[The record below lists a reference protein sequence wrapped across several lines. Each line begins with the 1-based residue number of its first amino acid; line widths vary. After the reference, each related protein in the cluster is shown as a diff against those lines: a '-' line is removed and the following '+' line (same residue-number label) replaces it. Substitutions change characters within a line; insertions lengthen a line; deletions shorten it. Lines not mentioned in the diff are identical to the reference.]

1 MAVSFN
7 TIDPNVR
14 VPLFYAEMDNSQA
27 NAFSQNLKSLLIG
40 QKTSLGQSETAIPL
54 LVTSLDQARQAFGT
68 NSMLSRMYEVYR
80 NIDAFGEVWCIP
92 LDDSKSGTAAECTI
106 TVTGTA
112 NQAGTIF
119 LRIGSISVRAG
130 VTKGLDAN
138 RIAIAI
144 TEAINSSL
152 CMPVRAASNEAVV
165 TLTAVHKGLCGNDI
179 LVFQNFA
186 GTAGGEQTPDGL
198 QLTITKMEGGTG
210 NPDLSN
216 AIINMGD
223 EPYDFIGHPYTDS
236 ENLDALQLAMNDT
249 SGRWSCLMQVY
260 GHCYTAKRGTISE
273 LNTFGKTRNDQHN
286 TIEAMEPKNPVTS
299 YEWAAAHT
307 ARNAVFIRVDPA
319 RPTQTGEL
327 NGLLATKAEDRFVM
341 SERQVLLNCGM
352 ATSYVSAG
360 GIPCIERAITT
371 YQKNKYGEPDA
382 SYLDSET
389 LHTSATI
396 LRRLK
401 SIVTSKYGRHKLAN
415 DGTRFGAGQ
424 AIVTPAII
432 RSELIAEYASLENE
446 GLVEN
451 AALFAKYLVVERDAD
466 KPNRINVLYSP
477 DYVNQLRIFALL
489 NQFRLQY

>member
-14 VPLFYAEMDNSQA
+14 VPLFYAEMDISQA

-40 QKTSLGQSETAIPL
+40 QKTSAGQSETAVPL
-54 LVTSLDQARQAFGT
+54 LVTSLDQARQAFGL
-68 NSMLSRMYEVYR
+68 NSMLARMYEVYR

-92 LDDSKSGTAAECTI
+92 LDDSKSGAAAEGTI

-119 LRIGSISVRAG
+119 LRIGGISVRAG
-130 VTKGLDAN
+130 ITKGQDAN
-138 RIAIAI
+138 RVAIAI
-144 TEAINSSL
+144 TEAINGSL
-152 CMPVRAASNEAVV
+152 YLPVNAASTEGVV
-165 TLTAVHKGLCGNDI
+165 TLTAIHKGICGNDI
-179 LVFQNFA
+179 QVFQNFA

-198 QLTITKMEGGTG
+198 QLMISKMEGGTG
-210 NPDLSN
+210 NPDLSD
-216 AIINMGD
+216 AIVNMGD
-223 EPYDFIGHPYTDS
+223 EPYDFIGHPYTDT
-236 ENLDALQLAMNDT
+236 ENLDALQLAMDDT
-249 SGRWSCLMQVY
+249 TGRWSWLMQVY

-273 LNTFGKTRNDQHN
+273 LNAFGKTRNDQHN

-299 YEWAAAHT
+299 YDWAAAHT

-327 NGLLATKAEDRFVM
+327 NGLLATKAEDRFIM

-352 ATSYVSAG
+352 ATSYVSAA

-371 YQKNKYGEPDA
+371 YQKNKYGEPDT

-389 LHTSATI
+389 MHTSVTI

-401 SIVTSKYGRHKLAN
+401 SLITSKYGRHKLAN
-415 DGTRFGAGQ
+415 DGTHFGAGQ
-424 AIVTPAII
+424 AIVTPATI
-432 RSELIAEYASLENE
+432 RSELISEYAKMENE

-451 AALFAKYLVVERDAD
+451 ADLFAKYLIVERDANN
-466 KPNRINVLYSP
+466 PNRINVLFPP